1 MSCTSLTN
9 IKIPD
14 SVEGIHER
22 VFENCENLK
31 SITLSEN
38 LTHLGQDAFYKCSN
52 LTEIVC
58 KAQNPPAT
66 RYIDKVGLDRPGGV
80 FYGVN
85 KQNCKLYVPKGCE
98 EAYRASDLWKDFGN
112 IVPITANVQH
122 SGCLRETRDDA
133 EEYKRAIILTK
144 EGSVLTV
151 QLLNYESNC
160 GTTDFDV
167 THAMSWSSI
176 GIPYSIYVTVKPICE
191 NEEDCICP
199 YNVTFTIENVTDNSF
214 RFVCWWYDGLVNLTD
229 GKSLVL
235 KEDVNINVE
244 GLIYNLDDE
253 SFTAK
258 LINGKTWEGE
268 LSIPS
273 EIEWKGQKYV
283 VNSIGQKAFE
293 DCKGL
298 TSISIPKSITTIGSN
313 AFYGCT
319 GLSTITI
326 PKSVTTIGSNAFYGC
341 TSLST
346 ITIPDDI
353 TIIESGLFKDCVN
366 LTSVIIPEGITTIG
380 GEAFFGCKSLPSIM
394 IPESVTSIG
403 NNAFARCTS
412 LTSFIIPN
420 GVTSISQCTFSGCTN
435 LTFVTIPNGVTSI
448 GWAAFKECYSLT
460 NISIPDGVTTI
471 GDMAFAFSA
480 LTTIIIPNSVQSMG
494 KSVFFSCKHL
504 TSVVLSENLTS
515 INQETFEDCIS
526 LTNINIPNGVTTI
539 GYGAFYTCRNLPK
552 ITIPNSVT
560 NIGSSAFSGCLGL
573 LTLSIGKNV
582 THIGM
587 SAFQNCTNLTDVYCY
602 TDSVPIIENVAFT
615 FNKRKPIA
623 SATLHVPVNSVDLYK
638 ADSRWNGFG
647 NIVALEEETVSYT
660 KDQMATI
667 ILPTEP
673 DASKGKYYR
682 LDRCEKGKIIFEE
695 ELSPKARTPY
705 IIVPNEDFSIDLDK
719 LELEGLYCDSTNI
732 VGVSFIGTYNKK
744 VFGYKDSFYYHILDS
759 TPDCRD
765 DVGKYL
771 YVGPLRAFLEI
782 DWRKNNHQNL
792 EEMEV
797 VLQDI
802 PNDIVLH
809 NHPKYYQDGD
819 YWVQALV
826 PWNFEGNTNDYETEG
841 AGRNFSLYFFYVEGD
856 TIIDNKEYKCVHT
869 KTWKYDCEETYD
881 HQPEGLV
888 EGKQIPNVLFMREDA
903 DGRQWR
909 RLATLSEEALLF
921 DFSCPFEKGQKIRY
935 CRHENLDDVLETLS
949 YEVKAYSTPSHHRGI
964 KAELSDEAPEGY
976 YYYDLEISNVSSIDL
991 PNGEQVPFANGRI
1004 AFGWGDVYQGDLFHQ
1019 LSPLCEGSEG
1029 MFLYRVHQGQV
1040 ILQNK
1045 NNVIKINDII
1055 GKDVLSLFNKPM
1067 DADKYFPTGMKWKEV
1082 PAEPDYPLDTLYAVT
1097 WEIGPDTII
1106 NNLNYK
1112 QIIRDGKN
1120 INIWVRE
1127 NAGKIWLMTEE
1138 YPRELLLYNFNWVP
1152 DEVLYTEYIRETDN
1166 GMEVFRD
1173 EFTVNDY
1180 KTTKCGNHT
1189 YQYIFN
1195 DEFATIRG
1203 IGRVSDLNKNS
1214 GLLGYRKMKEILPG
1228 LIYSKVLWINRNNEE
1243 IFRSEIAEEWTCEI
1257 PTNTNQNVPVSFTKN
1272 QMATI
1277 ILPTTPDASNGKYYG
1292 LDRCEEGKII
1302 FTEERE
1308 PKARTPYIIVP
1319 KEDFSIDLNTL
1330 DLDGLPRDT
1339 VSVKGASFIGSYCH
1353 EELSCQDGFYI
1364 DIIDATP
1371 DCQADDSNQRKA
1383 IVGALRA
1390 CLIVSWD
1397 DPYNPGGSKGITEKR
1412 ELVLKDNPN
1421 GIESLTPDPSPREKG
1436 TIYDLSGRK
1445 VNSQFS
1451 ILNSQLKRKGLY
1463 IVNGKKI
1470 MVK

>member
-1 MSCTSLTN
+1 MKMKKELLLSMLMVMMPLMVNAYDAEIDGIYYNFSGDEAEVTYQKVGENQIPMSDYSGLVVIPESVVYKEKTYKVTRIGQQAFSCCEDVISVTIPKSVNVIRHYAFAGCSGLTSITIPEGVKSFGQAAFEGCANLVTIDLPESMTSLGSETFSGCKSLISIRIPEGIEKIYAETFFRCSSLSSVTIPESVTFIDSDAFMSCTSLTN

-298 TSISIPKSITTIGSN
+298 TSISIPKSI
-313 AFYGCT
+313 
-319 GLSTITI
+319 
-326 PKSVTTIGSNAFYGC
+326 TTIGSNAFYGC

-667 ILPTEP
+667 ISPIMP
-673 DASKGKYYR
+673 DASK
-682 LDRCEKGKIIFEE
+682 
-695 ELSPKARTPY
+695 
-705 IIVPNEDFSIDLDK
+705 
-719 LELEGLYCDSTNI
+719 
-732 VGVSFIGTYNKK
+732 
-744 VFGYKDSFYYHILDS
+744 
-759 TPDCRD
+759 
-765 DVGKYL
+765 
-771 YVGPLRAFLEI
+771 
-782 DWRKNNHQNL
+782 
-792 EEMEV
+792 
-797 VLQDI
+797 
-802 PNDIVLH
+802 
-809 NHPKYYQDGD
+809 
-819 YWVQALV
+819 
-826 PWNFEGNTNDYETEG
+826 
-841 AGRNFSLYFFYVEGD
+841 
-856 TIIDNKEYKCVHT
+856 
-869 KTWKYDCEETYD
+869 
-881 HQPEGLV
+881 
-888 EGKQIPNVLFMREDA
+888 
-903 DGRQWR
+903 
-909 RLATLSEEALLF
+909 
-921 DFSCPFEKGQKIRY
+921 
-935 CRHENLDDVLETLS
+935 
-949 YEVKAYSTPSHHRGI
+949 
-964 KAELSDEAPEGY
+964 
-976 YYYDLEISNVSSIDL
+976 
-991 PNGEQVPFANGRI
+991 
-1004 AFGWGDVYQGDLFHQ
+1004 
-1019 LSPLCEGSEG
+1019 
-1029 MFLYRVHQGQV
+1029 
-1040 ILQNK
+1040 
-1045 NNVIKINDII
+1045 
-1055 GKDVLSLFNKPM
+1055 
-1067 DADKYFPTGMKWKEV
+1067 
-1082 PAEPDYPLDTLYAVT
+1082 
-1097 WEIGPDTII
+1097 
-1106 NNLNYK
+1106 
-1112 QIIRDGKN
+1112 
-1120 INIWVRE
+1120 
-1127 NAGKIWLMTEE
+1127 
-1138 YPRELLLYNFNWVP
+1138 
-1152 DEVLYTEYIRETDN
+1152 
-1166 GMEVFRD
+1166 
-1173 EFTVNDY
+1173 
-1180 KTTKCGNHT
+1180 
-1189 YQYIFN
+1189 
-1195 DEFATIRG
+1195 
-1203 IGRVSDLNKNS
+1203 
-1214 GLLGYRKMKEILPG
+1214 
-1228 LIYSKVLWINRNNEE
+1228 
-1243 IFRSEIAEEWTCEI
+1243 
-1257 PTNTNQNVPVSFTKN
+1257 
-1272 QMATI
+1272 
-1277 ILPTTPDASNGKYYG
+1277 GKYYG

-1319 KEDFSIDLNTL
+1319 NEDFSIDLDKL
-1330 DLDGLPRDT
+1330 ELESLLSDT
-1339 VSVKGASFIGSYCH
+1339 VSVKGAMFIGSYNSA
-1353 EELSCQDGFYI
+1353 ERDCQEGFYI
-1364 DIIDATP
+1364 DIIDSTP
-1371 DCQADDSNQRKA
+1371 DCQIIGTDQRKA
-1383 IVGALRA
+1383 AIGALRA
-1390 CLIVSWD
+1390 FLVAPWD
-1397 DPYNPGGSKGITEKR
+1397 DPYTQGPTKGVIEKR
-1412 ELVLKDNPN
+1412 EIVLKDNPN

>member
-1 MSCTSLTN
+1 MKMKKELLLSMLMVMMPLMVNAYDAEIDGIYYNFSGDEAEVTYQKVGENQIPMSDYSGSIVIPESVVYKEKSYKVTRIGLQAFFCCEDVISITIPKSVNVIRHYAFAGCSGLTSIIIPEGVKKFEEAAFEGCVNLISIDLPDNMQTIESMTFYGCKSLTSASIPKGVKRINSETFYGCSSLSSVTIPESVKFIGTSAFMSCTSLTN
-9 IKIPD
+9 IIIPD

-167 THAMSWSSI
+167 THAMSWHST

-326 PKSVTTIGSNAFYGC
+326 P
-341 TSLST
+341 
-346 ITIPDDI
+346 DDI

-380 GEAFFGCKSLPSIM
+380 GDSFFGCKSLPSIM

-448 GWAAFKECYSLT
+448 GWDAFKECYSLT

-471 GDMAFAFSA
+471 GDMAFANSA

-667 ILPTEP
+667 ILPTTP

-682 LDRCEKGKIIFEE
+682 
-695 ELSPKARTPY
+695 
-705 IIVPNEDFSIDLDK
+705 
-719 LELEGLYCDSTNI
+719 
-732 VGVSFIGTYNKK
+732 
-744 VFGYKDSFYYHILDS
+744 
-759 TPDCRD
+759 
-765 DVGKYL
+765 
-771 YVGPLRAFLEI
+771 
-782 DWRKNNHQNL
+782 
-792 EEMEV
+792 
-797 VLQDI
+797 
-802 PNDIVLH
+802 
-809 NHPKYYQDGD
+809 
-819 YWVQALV
+819 
-826 PWNFEGNTNDYETEG
+826 
-841 AGRNFSLYFFYVEGD
+841 
-856 TIIDNKEYKCVHT
+856 
-869 KTWKYDCEETYD
+869 
-881 HQPEGLV
+881 
-888 EGKQIPNVLFMREDA
+888 
-903 DGRQWR
+903 
-909 RLATLSEEALLF
+909 
-921 DFSCPFEKGQKIRY
+921 
-935 CRHENLDDVLETLS
+935 
-949 YEVKAYSTPSHHRGI
+949 
-964 KAELSDEAPEGY
+964 
-976 YYYDLEISNVSSIDL
+976 
-991 PNGEQVPFANGRI
+991 
-1004 AFGWGDVYQGDLFHQ
+1004 
-1019 LSPLCEGSEG
+1019 
-1029 MFLYRVHQGQV
+1029 
-1040 ILQNK
+1040 
-1045 NNVIKINDII
+1045 
-1055 GKDVLSLFNKPM
+1055 
-1067 DADKYFPTGMKWKEV
+1067 
-1082 PAEPDYPLDTLYAVT
+1082 
-1097 WEIGPDTII
+1097 
-1106 NNLNYK
+1106 
-1112 QIIRDGKN
+1112 
-1120 INIWVRE
+1120 
-1127 NAGKIWLMTEE
+1127 
-1138 YPRELLLYNFNWVP
+1138 
-1152 DEVLYTEYIRETDN
+1152 
-1166 GMEVFRD
+1166 
-1173 EFTVNDY
+1173 
-1180 KTTKCGNHT
+1180 
-1189 YQYIFN
+1189 
-1195 DEFATIRG
+1195 
-1203 IGRVSDLNKNS
+1203 
-1214 GLLGYRKMKEILPG
+1214 
-1228 LIYSKVLWINRNNEE
+1228 
-1243 IFRSEIAEEWTCEI
+1243 
-1257 PTNTNQNVPVSFTKN
+1257 
-1272 QMATI
+1272 
-1277 ILPTTPDASNGKYYG
+1277 

-1319 KEDFSIDLNTL
+1319 NEDFSIDLDKL
-1330 DLDGLPRDT
+1330 ELESLLSDT
-1339 VSVKGASFIGSYCH
+1339 VSVKGAMFIGSYNSA
-1353 EELSCQDGFYI
+1353 ERDCQEGFYI
-1364 DIIDATP
+1364 DIIDSTP
-1371 DCQADDSNQRKA
+1371 DCQIIGTDQRKA
-1383 IVGALRA
+1383 AIGALRA
-1390 CLIVSWD
+1390 FLVAPWD
-1397 DPYNPGGSKGITEKR
+1397 DPYTQGPTKGVTEKR
-1412 ELVLKDNPN
+1412 EIVLKDNPN
-1421 GIESLTPDPSPREKG
+1421 GIESLIPNPSLREG
-1436 TIYDLSGRK
+1436 SIYDLQGRRLSGKPSRGIYIKDHRK
-1445 VNSQFS
+1445 VA
-1451 ILNSQLKRKGLY
+1451 IK
-1463 IVNGKKI
+1463 
-1470 MVK
+1470 

>member
-1 MSCTSLTN
+1 MKTRIFIGLAVMLMTLFGITAYANENNDNPTAEANIDGLNYFLDFTTHEATITTDHTVSGELNIPSEINYKGETFVVKGMAWCSFYNNQKLT
-9 IKIPD
+9 KVMIPKT
-14 SVEGIHER
+14 VEGILNYVPHDPEDGTGGA
-22 VFENCENLK
+22 VAPIYLNPFEGCTALESIEVDEENPSFK
-31 SITLSEN
+31 SVDGVLFSQDGVGQYYYHTNNYKGTGLYCYPEGKQQNAYTIPDGVEWIGGDAVSNNKYLTTLTIPNSMKHIC
-38 LTHLGQDAFYKCSN
+38 TSAFEGCSN
-52 LTEIVC
+52 LKDLYC
-58 KAQNPPAT
+58 KADNVPVVWESVFKNVLIASATLHVPAGSIEKYKT
-66 RYIDKVGLDRPGGV
+66 TSP
-80 FYGVN
+80 
-85 KQNCKLYVPKGCE
+85 
-98 EAYRASDLWKDFGN
+98 WKDFGN

-167 THAMSWSSI
+167 THAMSWSST

-326 PKSVTTIGSNAFYGC
+326 P
-341 TSLST
+341 
-346 ITIPDDI
+346 DDI

-380 GEAFFGCKSLPSIM
+380 GDSFFGCKSLASIM

-471 GDMAFAFSA
+471 GDMAFANSA

-515 INQETFEDCIS
+515 INEETFEDCIS

-667 ILPTEP
+667 ILPIMP
-673 DASKGKYYR
+673 DASK
-682 LDRCEKGKIIFEE
+682 
-695 ELSPKARTPY
+695 
-705 IIVPNEDFSIDLDK
+705 
-719 LELEGLYCDSTNI
+719 
-732 VGVSFIGTYNKK
+732 
-744 VFGYKDSFYYHILDS
+744 
-759 TPDCRD
+759 
-765 DVGKYL
+765 
-771 YVGPLRAFLEI
+771 
-782 DWRKNNHQNL
+782 
-792 EEMEV
+792 
-797 VLQDI
+797 
-802 PNDIVLH
+802 
-809 NHPKYYQDGD
+809 
-819 YWVQALV
+819 
-826 PWNFEGNTNDYETEG
+826 
-841 AGRNFSLYFFYVEGD
+841 
-856 TIIDNKEYKCVHT
+856 
-869 KTWKYDCEETYD
+869 
-881 HQPEGLV
+881 
-888 EGKQIPNVLFMREDA
+888 
-903 DGRQWR
+903 
-909 RLATLSEEALLF
+909 
-921 DFSCPFEKGQKIRY
+921 
-935 CRHENLDDVLETLS
+935 
-949 YEVKAYSTPSHHRGI
+949 
-964 KAELSDEAPEGY
+964 
-976 YYYDLEISNVSSIDL
+976 
-991 PNGEQVPFANGRI
+991 
-1004 AFGWGDVYQGDLFHQ
+1004 
-1019 LSPLCEGSEG
+1019 
-1029 MFLYRVHQGQV
+1029 
-1040 ILQNK
+1040 
-1045 NNVIKINDII
+1045 
-1055 GKDVLSLFNKPM
+1055 
-1067 DADKYFPTGMKWKEV
+1067 
-1082 PAEPDYPLDTLYAVT
+1082 
-1097 WEIGPDTII
+1097 
-1106 NNLNYK
+1106 
-1112 QIIRDGKN
+1112 
-1120 INIWVRE
+1120 
-1127 NAGKIWLMTEE
+1127 
-1138 YPRELLLYNFNWVP
+1138 
-1152 DEVLYTEYIRETDN
+1152 
-1166 GMEVFRD
+1166 
-1173 EFTVNDY
+1173 
-1180 KTTKCGNHT
+1180 
-1189 YQYIFN
+1189 
-1195 DEFATIRG
+1195 
-1203 IGRVSDLNKNS
+1203 
-1214 GLLGYRKMKEILPG
+1214 
-1228 LIYSKVLWINRNNEE
+1228 
-1243 IFRSEIAEEWTCEI
+1243 
-1257 PTNTNQNVPVSFTKN
+1257 
-1272 QMATI
+1272 
-1277 ILPTTPDASNGKYYG
+1277 GKYYG

-1319 KEDFSIDLNTL
+1319 NEDFSIDLDKL
-1330 DLDGLPRDT
+1330 ELESLLSDT
-1339 VSVKGASFIGSYCH
+1339 VSVKGAMFIGSYSSA
-1353 EELSCQDGFYI
+1353 EMNCQEGFYI

-1371 DCQADDSNQRKA
+1371 DSQIIGTDQRKA
-1383 IVGALRA
+1383 AVGALRA
-1390 CLIVSWD
+1390 YLVAPWD
-1397 DPYNPGGSKGITEKR
+1397 DPYAQGGSRGVTVKR
-1412 ELVLKDNPN
+1412 EIVLKDNPN
-1421 GIESLTPDPSPREKG
+1421 GIESLIPNPSLREG
-1436 TIYDLSGRK
+1436 SIYDLQGRRLSGKPSRGIYIKDHRK
-1445 VNSQFS
+1445 VA
-1451 ILNSQLKRKGLY
+1451 IK
-1463 IVNGKKI
+1463 
-1470 MVK
+1470 

>member
-1 MSCTSLTN
+1 MKMKKELLLSMLMVMMPLMVNAYDAEIDGIYYNFSGDEAEVTYQKVGENQIPMSDYSGSIVIPESVVYKEKTYKVTRIGQQAFFCCEDVISITIPKSVNVIRHYAFAGCSGLTSITIPEGVKSFGQAAFEGCANLVTIDLPESMTSLGSETFSGCKSLISIRIPEGIEKIYAETFFRCSSLSSVTIPESVTFIDSDAFMSCTSLTN

-326 PKSVTTIGSNAFYGC
+326 PKSVTTIGSNALYGC

-667 ILPTEP
+667 ILPIMP
-673 DASKGKYYR
+673 DASK
-682 LDRCEKGKIIFEE
+682 
-695 ELSPKARTPY
+695 
-705 IIVPNEDFSIDLDK
+705 
-719 LELEGLYCDSTNI
+719 
-732 VGVSFIGTYNKK
+732 
-744 VFGYKDSFYYHILDS
+744 
-759 TPDCRD
+759 
-765 DVGKYL
+765 
-771 YVGPLRAFLEI
+771 
-782 DWRKNNHQNL
+782 
-792 EEMEV
+792 
-797 VLQDI
+797 
-802 PNDIVLH
+802 
-809 NHPKYYQDGD
+809 
-819 YWVQALV
+819 
-826 PWNFEGNTNDYETEG
+826 
-841 AGRNFSLYFFYVEGD
+841 
-856 TIIDNKEYKCVHT
+856 
-869 KTWKYDCEETYD
+869 
-881 HQPEGLV
+881 
-888 EGKQIPNVLFMREDA
+888 
-903 DGRQWR
+903 
-909 RLATLSEEALLF
+909 
-921 DFSCPFEKGQKIRY
+921 
-935 CRHENLDDVLETLS
+935 
-949 YEVKAYSTPSHHRGI
+949 
-964 KAELSDEAPEGY
+964 
-976 YYYDLEISNVSSIDL
+976 
-991 PNGEQVPFANGRI
+991 
-1004 AFGWGDVYQGDLFHQ
+1004 
-1019 LSPLCEGSEG
+1019 
-1029 MFLYRVHQGQV
+1029 
-1040 ILQNK
+1040 
-1045 NNVIKINDII
+1045 
-1055 GKDVLSLFNKPM
+1055 
-1067 DADKYFPTGMKWKEV
+1067 
-1082 PAEPDYPLDTLYAVT
+1082 
-1097 WEIGPDTII
+1097 
-1106 NNLNYK
+1106 
-1112 QIIRDGKN
+1112 
-1120 INIWVRE
+1120 
-1127 NAGKIWLMTEE
+1127 
-1138 YPRELLLYNFNWVP
+1138 
-1152 DEVLYTEYIRETDN
+1152 
-1166 GMEVFRD
+1166 
-1173 EFTVNDY
+1173 
-1180 KTTKCGNHT
+1180 
-1189 YQYIFN
+1189 
-1195 DEFATIRG
+1195 
-1203 IGRVSDLNKNS
+1203 
-1214 GLLGYRKMKEILPG
+1214 
-1228 LIYSKVLWINRNNEE
+1228 
-1243 IFRSEIAEEWTCEI
+1243 
-1257 PTNTNQNVPVSFTKN
+1257 
-1272 QMATI
+1272 
-1277 ILPTTPDASNGKYYG
+1277 GKYYG

-1319 KEDFSIDLNTL
+1319 NEDFSIDLDKL
-1330 DLDGLPRDT
+1330 ELESLLSDT
-1339 VSVKGASFIGSYCH
+1339 VSVKGAMFIGSYNSA
-1353 EELSCQDGFYI
+1353 ERDCQEGFYI
-1364 DIIDATP
+1364 DIIDSTP
-1371 DCQADDSNQRKA
+1371 DCQIIGTDQRKA
-1383 IVGALRA
+1383 AVGALRA
-1390 CLIVSWD
+1390 YLVAPWD
-1397 DPYNPGGSKGITEKR
+1397 DPYNPGGSRGITEKR

-1421 GIESLTPDPSPREKG
+1421 GIESLIPNPSLREG
-1436 TIYDLSGRK
+1436 SIYDLQGRRLSGKPSRGIYIKDHRK
-1445 VNSQFS
+1445 VA
-1451 ILNSQLKRKGLY
+1451 IK
-1463 IVNGKKI
+1463 
-1470 MVK
+1470 

>member
-1 MSCTSLTN
+1 MKRKLSLLLFLFL
-9 IKIPD
+9 I
-14 SVEGIHER
+14 GAR
-22 VFENCENLK
+22 
-31 SITLSEN
+31 
-38 LTHLGQDAFYKCSN
+38 
-52 LTEIVC
+52 
-58 KAQNPPAT
+58 
-66 RYIDKVGLDRPGGV
+66 
-80 FYGVN
+80 YGVN
-85 KQNCKLYVPKGCE
+85 AQGLTVSDIQN
-98 EAYRASDLWKDFGN
+98 
-112 IVPITANVQH
+112 
-122 SGCLRETRDDA
+122 SGCLSETRDDA

-167 THAMSWSSI
+167 THAMSWSST

-326 PKSVTTIGSNAFYGC
+326 P
-341 TSLST
+341 
-346 ITIPDDI
+346 DDI

-380 GEAFFGCKSLPSIM
+380 GDSFFGCKSLPSIM

-471 GDMAFAFSA
+471 GDMAFANSA

-515 INQETFEDCIS
+515 INEETFEDCIS

-647 NIVALEEETVSYT
+647 NIVALEEETISFT
-660 KDQMATI
+660 QGQMATI

-673 DASKGKYYR
+673 DASKGRYYR

-705 IIVPNEDFSIDLDK
+705 IIIPNEDFSIDL
-719 LELEGLYCDSTNI
+719 
-732 VGVSFIGTYNKK
+732 
-744 VFGYKDSFYYHILDS
+744 
-759 TPDCRD
+759 
-765 DVGKYL
+765 
-771 YVGPLRAFLEI
+771 
-782 DWRKNNHQNL
+782 
-792 EEMEV
+792 
-797 VLQDI
+797 
-802 PNDIVLH
+802 
-809 NHPKYYQDGD
+809 
-819 YWVQALV
+819 
-826 PWNFEGNTNDYETEG
+826 
-841 AGRNFSLYFFYVEGD
+841 
-856 TIIDNKEYKCVHT
+856 
-869 KTWKYDCEETYD
+869 
-881 HQPEGLV
+881 
-888 EGKQIPNVLFMREDA
+888 
-903 DGRQWR
+903 
-909 RLATLSEEALLF
+909 
-921 DFSCPFEKGQKIRY
+921 
-935 CRHENLDDVLETLS
+935 
-949 YEVKAYSTPSHHRGI
+949 
-964 KAELSDEAPEGY
+964 
-976 YYYDLEISNVSSIDL
+976 
-991 PNGEQVPFANGRI
+991 
-1004 AFGWGDVYQGDLFHQ
+1004 
-1019 LSPLCEGSEG
+1019 
-1029 MFLYRVHQGQV
+1029 
-1040 ILQNK
+1040 
-1045 NNVIKINDII
+1045 
-1055 GKDVLSLFNKPM
+1055 
-1067 DADKYFPTGMKWKEV
+1067 
-1082 PAEPDYPLDTLYAVT
+1082 
-1097 WEIGPDTII
+1097 
-1106 NNLNYK
+1106 
-1112 QIIRDGKN
+1112 
-1120 INIWVRE
+1120 
-1127 NAGKIWLMTEE
+1127 NA
-1138 YPRELLLYNFNWVP
+1138 
-1152 DEVLYTEYIRETDN
+1152 
-1166 GMEVFRD
+1166 
-1173 EFTVNDY
+1173 
-1180 KTTKCGNHT
+1180 
-1189 YQYIFN
+1189 
-1195 DEFATIRG
+1195 
-1203 IGRVSDLNKNS
+1203 
-1214 GLLGYRKMKEILPG
+1214 
-1228 LIYSKVLWINRNNEE
+1228 
-1243 IFRSEIAEEWTCEI
+1243 
-1257 PTNTNQNVPVSFTKN
+1257 
-1272 QMATI
+1272 
-1277 ILPTTPDASNGKYYG
+1277 
-1292 LDRCEEGKII
+1292 
-1302 FTEERE
+1302 
-1308 PKARTPYIIVP
+1308 
-1319 KEDFSIDLNTL
+1319 L
-1330 DLDGLPRDT
+1330 DLDGLLRDT
-1339 VSVKGASFIGSYCH
+1339 VSVKGASFIGSYGH

-1390 CLIVSWD
+1390 CLIVNWD
-1397 DPYNPGGSKGITEKR
+1397 DPYNQGGSKGITEKR
-1412 ELVLKDNPN
+1412 EIVLKDN
-1421 GIESLTPDPSPREKG
+1421 GTSLTPNPSPVREG
-1436 TIYDLSGRK
+1436 SIYDLSGRK
-1445 VNSQFS
+1445 INSQFS
-1451 ILNSQLKRKGLY
+1451 TFNSQFRKKGLY
-1463 IVNGKKI
+1463 IQNG
-1470 MVK
+1470 VKRVIK

>member
-1 MSCTSLTN
+1 MKMKKELLLSMLMVMMPLMANAGMNDNWDKAKQKLAPLYKYADRYEDKLKGDEGYLIFNNISNPDSLTDLN
-9 IKIPD
+9 IEAD
-14 SVEGIHER
+14 L
-22 VFENCENLK
+22 NAY
-31 SITLSEN
+31 ITLI
-38 LTHLGQDAFYKCSN
+38 GQGQ
-52 LTEIVC
+52 T
-58 KAQNPPAT
+58 
-66 RYIDKVGLDRPGGV
+66 
-80 FYGVN
+80 
-85 KQNCKLYVPKGCE
+85 
-98 EAYRASDLWKDFGN
+98 
-112 IVPITANVQH
+112 
-122 SGCLRETRDDA
+122 
-133 EEYKRAIILTK
+133 
-144 EGSVLTV
+144 
-151 QLLNYESNC
+151 
-160 GTTDFDV
+160 
-167 THAMSWSSI
+167 
-176 GIPYSIYVTVKPICE
+176 
-191 NEEDCICP
+191 
-199 YNVTFTIENVTDNSF
+199 
-214 RFVCWWYDGLVNLTD
+214 
-229 GKSLVL
+229 
-235 KEDVNINVE
+235 
-244 GLIYNLDDE
+244 
-253 SFTAK
+253 
-258 LINGKTWEGE
+258 GE
-268 LSIPS
+268 LSIPRKLYNPDIEV
-273 EIEWKGQKYV
+273 EIGDDVFYSKYNFTYYRVGNDTKSIAFDNETISDITQKYGYV
-283 VNSIGQKAFE
+283 SCNDFYYLAPPTPTTNPIVEIKLQGNMPSTFDKTKIEQPAQVMSGKYDICVIMVPDWYKTLTELEMTDANEMTDGKFFDSAYIDSISAISKMSFTCQLRYNDNAANGRDITSAKSSTIEYDGKRVDTLLVFE
-293 DCKGL
+293 DFEFPYSYKNLKYNYPTLRIEGATNSRMGKQGFL
-298 TSISIPKSITTIGSN
+298 
-313 AFYGCT
+313 Y
-319 GLSTITI
+319 
-326 PKSVTTIGSNAFYGC
+326 
-341 TSLST
+341 SLCIDRVIMRSK
-346 ITIPDDI
+346 
-353 TIIESGLFKDCVN
+353 ESGEEI
-366 LTSVIIPEGITTIG
+366 VIAPKTLVTYTEG
-380 GEAFFGCKSLPSIM
+380 
-394 IPESVTSIG
+394 
-403 NNAFARCTS
+403 
-412 LTSFIIPN
+412 
-420 GVTSISQCTFSGCTN
+420 
-435 LTFVTIPNGVTSI
+435 
-448 GWAAFKECYSLT
+448 
-460 NISIPDGVTTI
+460 
-471 GDMAFAFSA
+471 
-480 LTTIIIPNSVQSMG
+480 
-494 KSVFFSCKHL
+494 
-504 TSVVLSENLTS
+504 
-515 INQETFEDCIS
+515 
-526 LTNINIPNGVTTI
+526 
-539 GYGAFYTCRNLPK
+539 
-552 ITIPNSVT
+552 
-560 NIGSSAFSGCLGL
+560 
-573 LTLSIGKNV
+573 
-582 THIGM
+582 
-587 SAFQNCTNLTDVYCY
+587 
-602 TDSVPIIENVAFT
+602 
-615 FNKRKPIA
+615 
-623 SATLHVPVNSVDLYK
+623 
-638 ADSRWNGFG
+638 
-647 NIVALEEETVSYT
+647 
-660 KDQMATI
+660 QMATI
-667 ILPTEP
+667 VLPTTP

-682 LDRCEKGKIIFEE
+682 LDRCEEGKIIFTEE
-695 ELSPKARTPY
+695 REPKARTPY

-802 PNDIVLH
+802 PNDSVLH

-826 PWNFEGNTNDYETEG
+826 PWNFEERIHDYETEG
-841 AGRNFSLYFFYVEGD
+841 TGRNFSLYFFYVEGD
-856 TIIDNKEYKCVHT
+856 TIIDNKEYKCVHA

-921 DFSCPFEKGQKIRY
+921 VFSCPFEKGQKIRY

-949 YEVKAYSTPSHHRGI
+949 YEVKAYSSPSHHRGI

-976 YYYDLEISNVSSIDL
+976 YYYDLEINNVSSIEL

-1067 DADKYFPTGMKWKEV
+1067 DANTYFPTGMKWKEV

-1112 QIIRDGKN
+1112 QIIREGKT
-1120 INIWVRE
+1120 INIWIRE

-1257 PTNTNQNVPVSFTKN
+1257 PTDTNQNVPVSFAKN

-1277 ILPTTPDASNGKYYG
+1277 ILPTTPDANKGKYYA
-1292 LDRCEEGKII
+1292 LNRCEEGKII

-1308 PKARTPYIIVP
+1308 PKARTPYIILP
-1319 KEDFSIDLNTL
+1319 NEDFTIDLDKL
-1330 DLDGLPRDT
+1330 DLESLLNDT
-1339 VSVKGASFIGSYCH
+1339 VSVKGAMFIGSYSSA
-1353 EELSCQDGFYI
+1353 ERDCQEGFYI
-1364 DIIDATP
+1364 DILDATP
-1371 DCQADDSNQRKA
+1371 DCQIINADQRKA
-1383 IVGALRA
+1383 AVGALRA
-1390 CLIVSWD
+1390 YLVAPWD
-1397 DPYNPGGSKGITEKR
+1397 DPYAQGGSRGVTEKR
-1412 ELVLKDNPN
+1412 EIVLLDN
-1421 GIESLTPDPSPREKG
+1421 GTSLTSIPSPVREG
-1436 TIYDLSGRK
+1436 SIYDLSGRK
-1445 VNSQFS
+1445 VS
-1451 ILNSQLKRKGLY
+1451 SQLKKGIY
-1463 IVNGKKI
+1463 IQNG
-1470 MVK
+1470 VKRVVR

>member
-1 MSCTSLTN
+1 MKKELLLSMLMVMMPLMVNAYDAEIDGIYYNFSGDEAEVTYQKVGENQIPMSDYSGLVVIPESVVYKEKTYKVTRIGQQAFFCCEDVISVTIPKSVNVIRHYAFAGCSGLTSITIPESVTFIDSDAFMSCTSLTN

-66 RYIDKVGLDRPGGV
+66 RYTDKVGLDRPGGV

-133 EEYKRAIILTK
+133 EEYKCAIILTK

-326 PKSVTTIGSNAFYGC
+326 P
-341 TSLST
+341 
-346 ITIPDDI
+346 DDI

-471 GDMAFAFSA
+471 GDMAFANSA

-515 INQETFEDCIS
+515 INQETF
-526 LTNINIPNGVTTI
+526 
-539 GYGAFYTCRNLPK
+539 
-552 ITIPNSVT
+552 
-560 NIGSSAFSGCLGL
+560 
-573 LTLSIGKNV
+573 
-582 THIGM
+582 
-587 SAFQNCTNLTDVYCY
+587 
-602 TDSVPIIENVAFT
+602 
-615 FNKRKPIA
+615 
-623 SATLHVPVNSVDLYK
+623 
-638 ADSRWNGFG
+638 
-647 NIVALEEETVSYT
+647 
-660 KDQMATI
+660 
-667 ILPTEP
+667 
-673 DASKGKYYR
+673 
-682 LDRCEKGKIIFEE
+682 
-695 ELSPKARTPY
+695 
-705 IIVPNEDFSIDLDK
+705 
-719 LELEGLYCDSTNI
+719 
-732 VGVSFIGTYNKK
+732 
-744 VFGYKDSFYYHILDS
+744 
-759 TPDCRD
+759 
-765 DVGKYL
+765 
-771 YVGPLRAFLEI
+771 
-782 DWRKNNHQNL
+782 
-792 EEMEV
+792 
-797 VLQDI
+797 
-802 PNDIVLH
+802 
-809 NHPKYYQDGD
+809 
-819 YWVQALV
+819 
-826 PWNFEGNTNDYETEG
+826 
-841 AGRNFSLYFFYVEGD
+841 
-856 TIIDNKEYKCVHT
+856 
-869 KTWKYDCEETYD
+869 
-881 HQPEGLV
+881 
-888 EGKQIPNVLFMREDA
+888 
-903 DGRQWR
+903 
-909 RLATLSEEALLF
+909 
-921 DFSCPFEKGQKIRY
+921 
-935 CRHENLDDVLETLS
+935 
-949 YEVKAYSTPSHHRGI
+949 
-964 KAELSDEAPEGY
+964 
-976 YYYDLEISNVSSIDL
+976 
-991 PNGEQVPFANGRI
+991 
-1004 AFGWGDVYQGDLFHQ
+1004 
-1019 LSPLCEGSEG
+1019 
-1029 MFLYRVHQGQV
+1029 
-1040 ILQNK
+1040 
-1045 NNVIKINDII
+1045 
-1055 GKDVLSLFNKPM
+1055 
-1067 DADKYFPTGMKWKEV
+1067 
-1082 PAEPDYPLDTLYAVT
+1082 
-1097 WEIGPDTII
+1097 
-1106 NNLNYK
+1106 
-1112 QIIRDGKN
+1112 
-1120 INIWVRE
+1120 
-1127 NAGKIWLMTEE
+1127 
-1138 YPRELLLYNFNWVP
+1138 
-1152 DEVLYTEYIRETDN
+1152 
-1166 GMEVFRD
+1166 
-1173 EFTVNDY
+1173 
-1180 KTTKCGNHT
+1180 
-1189 YQYIFN
+1189 
-1195 DEFATIRG
+1195 
-1203 IGRVSDLNKNS
+1203 
-1214 GLLGYRKMKEILPG
+1214 
-1228 LIYSKVLWINRNNEE
+1228 
-1243 IFRSEIAEEWTCEI
+1243 
-1257 PTNTNQNVPVSFTKN
+1257 
-1272 QMATI
+1272 
-1277 ILPTTPDASNGKYYG
+1277 
-1292 LDRCEEGKII
+1292 
-1302 FTEERE
+1302 
-1308 PKARTPYIIVP
+1308 
-1319 KEDFSIDLNTL
+1319 
-1330 DLDGLPRDT
+1330 
-1339 VSVKGASFIGSYCH
+1339 
-1353 EELSCQDGFYI
+1353 
-1364 DIIDATP
+1364 
-1371 DCQADDSNQRKA
+1371 
-1383 IVGALRA
+1383 
-1390 CLIVSWD
+1390 
-1397 DPYNPGGSKGITEKR
+1397 
-1412 ELVLKDNPN
+1412 
-1421 GIESLTPDPSPREKG
+1421 
-1436 TIYDLSGRK
+1436 
-1445 VNSQFS
+1445 
-1451 ILNSQLKRKGLY
+1451 
-1463 IVNGKKI
+1463 
-1470 MVK
+1470 